1 MNVVKDKK
9 RMKRIL
15 VKAVKIALGSS
26 LAILL
31 ASFLELQY
39 QIFAGTITLLT
50 ILTTRWETIRLSF
63 YRVLTFFIS
72 VAVCWLVFNHLGGG
86 WLEYGLFVFIIII
99 INELMGW
106 SATLSVNAVIGAHF
120 FTEMDFSFK
129 FIANEFALVL
139 IGIVIAVILSFFNNN
154 KGSEKQ
160 ILKDM
165 KYVEDNLQGVLTHLS
180 SYLRKEELPHN
191 VWDDIKNL
199 EEKLK
204 EFIQD
209 AVEFN
214 DNSFSNHPTYY
225 VDYFEMRLLQV
236 DMLRNL
242 HYEMQRMRSMPV
254 QADLVADYLDF
265 MNACLG
271 KMDSLEMQ
279 MEKLA
284 GILESLKYE
293 SLPQDMEEFQ
303 SRAILYHV
311 LMDIEDFLIIKKR
324 FVEGLDEKYR
334 TETFIK
340 TMD

>member
-15 VKAVKIALGSS
+15 MKAIKIALGSS

-31 ASFLELQY
+31 AGFLELQY

-63 YRVLTFFIS
+63 YRVITFFIS
-72 VAVCWLVFNHLGGG
+72 VAVCWLVYNHLGGG

-120 FTEMDFSFK
+120 FTEMDFSLR
-129 FIANEFALVL
+129 FIANELALVL

-165 KYVEDNLQGVLTHLS
+165 KYVEDNLQAVLTHLS
-180 SYLRKEELPHN
+180 SYLRKEELPHS
-191 VWDDIKNL
+191 VWDDIKTL
-199 EEKLK
+199 EGKLK

-225 VDYFEMRLLQV
+225 VDYFEMRLMQV

-242 HYEMQRMRSMPV
+242 HYEMRRMRSMPV

-279 MEKLA
+279 MEKLS
-284 GILESLKYE
+284 GILESLKYD

-334 TETFIK
+334 RETFIK

>member
-1 MNVVKDKK
+1 MNIIKDKK

-15 VKAVKIALGSS
+15 VKAIKIGLGSS
-26 LAILL
+26 MAILL

-50 ILTTRWETIRLSF
+50 ILTTKWETIRLSF
-63 YRVLTFFIS
+63 YRVITFFIA
-72 VAVCWLVFNHLGGG
+72 VFVCWAVFNHLGGG
-86 WLEYGLFVFIIII
+86 WLEYGLFVFIMVV
-99 INELMGW
+99 INEIMGW

-120 FTEMDFSFK
+120 FTEMDFSVG
-129 FIANEFALVL
+129 FIMNEFLLVL
-139 IGIVIAVILSFFNNN
+139 IGIVIAVALSLFSNN
-154 KGSEKQ
+154 KGSEKE

-165 KYVEDNLQGVLTHLS
+165 KYVEDTLQGILTHLS
-180 SYLRKEELPHN
+180 AYLRKEELPHS

-199 EEKLK
+199 ETKLK

-209 AVEFN
+209 AIEYN
-214 DNSFSNHPTYY
+214 GNSFSDHPTYY
-225 VDYFEMRLLQV
+225 VDYFEMRLLQI
-236 DMLRNL
+236 DMLRSL
-242 HYEMQRMRSMPV
+242 HYEMQRMRSMPE
-254 QADLVADYLDF
+254 QADVVADYLDF

-279 MEKLA
+279 IDKLHE
-284 GILESLKYE
+284 ILHDEQE
-293 SLPQDMEEFQ
+293 ENLPQNIEEFQ

-311 LMDIEDFLIIKKR
+311 LMDIEDFLYIKKR

-334 TETFIK
+334 RETFIK

>member
-1 MNVVKDKK
+1 MNIIKDKK
-9 RMKRIL
+9 KMKRIL
-15 VKAVKIALGSS
+15 VKAIKIGLGSS

-63 YRVLTFFIS
+63 YRVITFFIS
-72 VAVCWLVFNHLGGG
+72 VAVCWLVFSHLGGG

-120 FTEMDFSFK
+120 FTEMDFSLR

-165 KYVEDNLQGVLTHLS
+165 KYVEDNLQGILTHLS
-180 SYLRKEELPHN
+180 AYLRKEELPHS
-191 VWDDIKNL
+191 VWDDINSL
-199 EEKLK
+199 EDKLK

-209 AVEFN
+209 AIEYN
-214 DNSFSNHPTYY
+214 NNSFSDHPTYY

-236 DMLRNL
+236 DMLRSL
-242 HYEMQRMRSMPV
+242 HEEMQRMRSMPV
-254 QADLVADYLDF
+254 QADVVADYLDF

-279 MEKLA
+279 IEKLHE
-284 GILESLKYE
+284 ILKHLKE
-293 SLPQDMEEFQ
+293 DHLPQDMEEFQ

-311 LMDIEDFLIIKKR
+311 LMDIEDFLYIKRR

-334 TETFIK
+334 RETFIK

>member
-1 MNVVKDKK
+1 MNIIKDKK
-9 RMKRIL
+9 RVKRIL
-15 VKAVKIALGSS
+15 VKAVKIGLGSS
-26 LAILL
+26 MAILL

-63 YRVLTFFIS
+63 YRLLTFFIS
-72 VAVCWLVFNHLGGG
+72 VAICWAVFNHLGSG
-86 WLEYGLFVFIIII
+86 WLEYGLFVFIMVV
-99 INELMGW
+99 INEVMGW

-120 FTEMDFSFK
+120 FTEMDFSLG
-129 FIANEFALVL
+129 FIGNEFMLVL
-139 IGIVIAVILSFFNNN
+139 IGTVIAVILSFFNNN

-165 KYVEDNLQGVLTHLS
+165 KYVEDNLQGILTHLS
-180 SYLRKEELPHN
+180 AYLRKEELPHD
-191 VWDDIKNL
+191 VWDDIKLL
-199 EEKLK
+199 EDKLK

-209 AVEFN
+209 AIEYN
-214 DNSFSNHPTYY
+214 DNSFSDHPTYY
-225 VDYFEMRLLQV
+225 VDYFEMRLLQI
-236 DMLRNL
+236 DMLRSL
-242 HYEMQRMRSMPV
+242 HFEMKRMLSMPA
-254 QADLVADYLDF
+254 QAEVVADYLDF

-279 MEKLA
+279 VDKLHE
-284 GILESLKYE
+284 ILDKLKE
-293 SLPQDMEEFQ
+293 DSLPQDMEEFQ

-311 LMDIEDFLIIKKR
+311 LMDIEDFLYIKKR

-334 TETFIK
+334 RETFIK